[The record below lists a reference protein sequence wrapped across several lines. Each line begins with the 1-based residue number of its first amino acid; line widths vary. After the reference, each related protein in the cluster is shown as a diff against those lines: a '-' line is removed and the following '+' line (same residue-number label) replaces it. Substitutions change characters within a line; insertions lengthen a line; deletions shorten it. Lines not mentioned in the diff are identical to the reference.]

1 MLNYL
6 NMYFNPIEFVIFFNP
21 TKIIKIIKTKVCEN
35 GYVFWL
41 LFHVPINY

>member
-21 TKIIKIIKTKVCEN
+21 TKIINTKVCEN
-35 GYVFWL
+35 GCVLVTLSGTYKL
-41 LFHVPINY
+41 LD